1 MDRHKIIISILFL
14 FLFLNSFAQPRYNRD
29 QYIDQYKDLAIKEMK
44 EFGIPASITLAQG
57 CLESENGNS
66 SLARRGNN
74 HFGIKCKGSWDGA
87 SVFFDD
93 DEKNE
98 CFRCYKSPEDSYADH
113 SNFLI
118 SNRRYSSL
126 FSLPKTDYVG
136 WANGL
141 KSAGYA
147 TDPNYA
153 SRLIKIIEDFHLDLL
168 DRYGSFKGDRSAD
181 IRPNRTESRIR
192 DLSIRLHRAIRLHN
206 GLQTITVEPNETF
219 AQIAQSVDIKEWE
232 ILRYNDYSGGQPRS
246 YEVLYIEPKRGRA
259 ESGNDYYIARD
270 GDSMHFISQLY
281 GIRMKSLLRKN
292 RMDADQKPAP
302 GQKIY
307 LRTKISK
314 SEAAQRIISRQ
325 NLQR

>member
-1 MDRHKIIISILFL
+1 MVRHKIILSILFL
-14 FLFLNSFAQPRYNRD
+14 FLFLNSFTQPRYNRD
-29 QYIDQYKDLAIKEMK
+29 QYIGRYKDLALKEMK

-66 SLARRGNN
+66 TLARQGNN
-74 HFGIKCKGSWDGA
+74 HFGIKCKGSWIGP

-98 CFRCYKSPEDSYADH
+98 CFRSYKSAEDSYIDH

-118 SNRRYSSL
+118 SNRRYSGL
-126 FSLPKTDYVG
+126 FSLKKTDYIG

-147 TDPNYA
+147 TDPCYA

-168 DRYGSFKGDRSAD
+168 DRYGSFKEDLSAD
-181 IRPNRTESRIR
+181 IKPNRTESRIR
-192 DLSIRLHRAIRLHN
+192 NLSIKLHRAIRLHN
-206 GLQTITVEPNETF
+206 GLQTVMVEPNETF
-219 AQIAQSVDIKEWE
+219 VQIAQSVDIKEWE

-259 ESGNDYYIARD
+259 EAGNEYYIARA

-281 GIRMKSLLRKN
+281 GIRLKSLLRKN
-292 RMDADQKPAP
+292 RMDASQKPAP

-314 SEAAQRIISRQ
+314 SEAVQRNIPTQNRQ
-325 NLQR
+325 